1 MDPIVTIAIIIAVS
15 VAAAVVATLMGYL
28 RIILG
33 ISAVMKINTKCMAI
47 GWRYLYRENMDVL
60 YECKDIGEVAVQ
72 IASSGYKISG
82 ESADEAE
89 KDVEK
94 ELVRMLNEIRMSAP
108 ESLRPLLEAYIL
120 KYDAMMVKRII
131 TAKHAGIPKNRIY
144 KEVYPVNVISKT
156 IIEHMV
162 ESEKLDDAIHCLDA
176 TPFNK
181 CIEVWDNSRDI
192 VKFEHAID
200 RVFFDRLK
208 AAATMSDDTV
218 RDAVKRF
225 VGVLI
230 DSYNL
235 KTAFRCKFMG
245 VRNAEEYIIDGGRE
259 LSLSRLKPML
269 ETESIDRMLVY
280 LEGTS
285 YHKFLQDVPPDISE
299 IERCI
304 DRALLRI
311 LEEIYGTFSNS
322 AGPTLRFLV
331 AKEYEARNIKA
342 VIRGIKN
349 NVPHDMYERVI
360 TL

>member
-1 MDPIVTIAIIIAVS
+1 MDPIVTIAIIIAIS
-15 VAAAVVATLMGYL
+15 VAVAVVATLMGYL

-33 ISAVMKINTKCMAI
+33 ISSVMNINTKCMAI
-47 GWRYLYRENMDVL
+47 GWRYLYRENMGLL

-82 ESADEAE
+82 DNADEAE

-94 ELVRMLNEIRMSAP
+94 ELVRMLNEIRTSAP
-108 ESLRPLLEAYIL
+108 ESLRPLLDAYTL
-120 KYDAMMVKRII
+120 KYDAMIVKRII
-131 TAKHAGIPKNRIY
+131 IAKHAGVPKNRIY

-162 ESEKLDDAIHCLDA
+162 ESEKVDDAIHCLDA
-176 TPFNK
+176 TPFSE
-181 CIEVWDNSRDI
+181 CIEVWENSRDI
-192 VKFEHAID
+192 VKFEHAVD
-200 RVFFDRLK
+200 KVFFERLK

-218 RDAVKRF
+218 RDAVKKF
-225 VGVLI
+225 VGSLI

-245 VRNAEEYIIDGGRE
+245 VMNAEEYIIDGGRE
-259 LSLSRLKPML
+259 LPLWKLKQML
-269 ETESIDRMLVY
+269 EAENIDGMFTY

-285 YHKFLQDVPPDISE
+285 YQKFLQDVPPEISE
-299 IERCI
+299 IERGI

-322 AGPTLRFLV
+322 PGPTLRFLV
-331 AKEYEARNIKA
+331 AKEYEAMNIKA

-349 NVPHDMYERVI
+349 GVPRDMYERVVM
-360 TL
+360 L